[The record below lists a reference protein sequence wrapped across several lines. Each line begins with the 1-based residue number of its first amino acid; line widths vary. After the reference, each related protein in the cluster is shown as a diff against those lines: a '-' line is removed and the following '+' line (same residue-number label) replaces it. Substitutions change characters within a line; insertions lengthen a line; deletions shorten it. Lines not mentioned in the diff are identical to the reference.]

1 VIQPYASISDNAQRV
16 VRIAHLV
23 AEMRRNVRVAV
34 DEDDDAAANRVSD
47 LGTQLTIMLDEALKA
62 TSNPERHE
70 NLSRMQ
76 SLLRTYQADFKK
88 ALTAE
93 EERKGSIERGMNP
106 IGAKARTNLT
116 QIIGSA
122 MTDGDYSATAYAGI
136 AQEALMLA
144 RVSALH
150 FIATNDQTQIEEF
163 SSRIK
168 AFTQAATEL
177 QKRLTDPGRL
187 ALATE
192 AITLAGD

>member
-34 DEDDDAAANRVSD
+34 DDDDAAANRVSD

-93 EERKGSIERGMNP
+93 EERNP
-106 IGAKARTNLT
+106 
-116 QIIGSA
+116 
-122 MTDGDYSATAYAGI
+122 
-136 AQEALMLA
+136 
-144 RVSALH
+144 
-150 FIATNDQTQIEEF
+150 
-163 SSRIK
+163 
-168 AFTQAATEL
+168 AAPL
-177 QKRLTDPGRL
+177 NR
-187 ALATE
+187 
-192 AITLAGD
+192 